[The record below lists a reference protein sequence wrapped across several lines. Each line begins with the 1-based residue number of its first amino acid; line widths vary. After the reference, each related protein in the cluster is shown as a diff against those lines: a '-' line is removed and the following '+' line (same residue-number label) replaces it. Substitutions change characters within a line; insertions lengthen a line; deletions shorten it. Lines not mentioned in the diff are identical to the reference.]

1 MDNGLEEMAYIAA
14 HEDVAKKYN
23 ESGKAKKQPSQKSAP
38 NQPAKQELDG
48 VEDMAYIAANHI
60 DSDKKK
66 SKPAVREYIASLIN
80 KNKDKDSPTR

>member
-23 ESGKAKKQPSQKSAP
+23 ESGKAKKQAYEKSAP

-48 VEDMAYIAANHI
+48 VEDMAYIAANHM
-60 DSDKKK
+60 DSNKKK
-66 SKPAVREYIASLIN
+66 SKPAVREYIASLLN